1 MEAMIYIGFSL
12 DWFLFT
18 FALLRMPQ
26 WIFYLGLGVLT
37 SAIFR
42 YITTDDLFYE
52 EFQNLN
58 TRNNKLKYIL
68 SKNIFIL
75 FFIAVFVLL
84 GLSVLLFFAY
94 QIFFINKFTELKIN
108 FYLKLIVT
116 LVLIGIGFFAG
127 YIILIMS
134 IFAIKDNVGFS
145 YNGEKYYILKD
156 ARSRLESYLFM
167 EQKLSSND
175 NNNENN
181 LKYEHSNE
189 QEILNNFSLEDV
201 EKIPNSN
208 FGLIEVARAGARS
221 RWFFVEI
228 KDAKLSFISEVPDT
242 SPDISGEIDKEGVIS
257 PSNKDIN
264 GNEHFYKSEDSG
276 KTFILIE

>member
-52 EFQNLN
+52 KFQNLN

-189 QEILNNFSLEDV
+189 QEILNKFSLEDMK
-201 EKIPNSN
+201 KIPNSN
-208 FGLIEVARAGARS
+208 YGLIEVDRAGARS
-221 RWFFVEI
+221 RRFFVEI
-228 KDAKLSFISEVPDT
+228 NNGKLNFISEVPDT
-242 SPDISGEIDKEGVIS
+242 SPDISGEINEDNLIFLYA
-257 PSNKDIN
+257 KDIH
-264 GNEHFYKSEDSG
+264 GNENVYKSNDSG
-276 KTFILIE
+276 LNFKLLE